1 MVFDSFKEF
10 DPVILAVFFVYFVVL
25 IGIAVIRVRP
35 LREMSDYVLGGR
47 RMSSFTSA
55 LSASSS
61 ATSGWTMLVFPA
73 LAFSQSAVHLWTGF
87 SIVVGVWT
95 VLGKR
100 LRQYTIAE
108 NSLTL
113 PEFYEKRFGDRTG
126 ILRGLSAIAAIF
138 FILFYVNSGLIAGSK
153 LLDTVFGLE
162 HTLGVL
168 ITLAAMVSYTF
179 LGGFLAVSRTDVFQA
194 MLMLI
199 GFIILPL
206 TLIALTAEPFSNVGQ
221 TEGFLNPMTLAEGN
235 TINLV
240 FFLGAAGW
248 GLGFFGSHRVLQ
260 RFMAVE
266 NEEKITASRNISS
279 VWITLIFS
287 FGFLLGLVARPALME
302 IGMLDAVSEPERV
315 YFVAAEIFFVPV
327 VTGLLLTAVVAAV
340 MSTADSQLLL
350 GSAIATDDLP
360 LINRFAYRVRYRYAL
375 GAFGRVWLG
384 RLLLIIIGLV
394 SA

>member
-1 MVFDSFKEF
+1 M
-10 DPVILAVFFVYFVVL
+10 
-25 IGIAVIRVRP
+25 
-35 LREMSDYVLGGR
+35 
-47 RMSSFTSA
+47 
-55 LSASSS
+55 
-61 ATSGWTMLVFPA
+61 
-73 LAFSQSAVHLWTGF
+73 
-87 SIVVGVWT
+87 
-95 VLGKR
+95 
-100 LRQYTIAE
+100 
-108 NSLTL
+108 
-113 PEFYEKRFGDRTG
+113 
-126 ILRGLSAIAAIF
+126 
-138 FILFYVNSGLIAGSK
+138 IAGSK